1 MTKPFEIPKML
12 VWKAFQRVKAN
23 GGSAGVDQESIEEFE
38 QKVGGNLYKLWNR
51 MASGSYFPPPVK
63 AVPIPKKSGGTRLLG
78 VPTVADRV
86 AQTVV
91 KMVLEPMLEPVFDRD
106 SFGYR
111 PGRSAL
117 DAVGLVRR
125 RNWEYDWVVEFDIKG
140 LFDNIDH
147 ELLLRA
153 VRKHCGTAWVLLY
166 IERWLKAP
174 MQTRDGTLVARDRGT
189 PQGGVVSPLLANLFL
204 HYALD
209 VWMRREMRSVRFCR
223 YADDGVIHCR
233 SEVQARLVLRKLG
246 NRLRE
251 CGLELHPEKT
261 KIVYC
266 RDVNRTCDYPS
277 IQFTFLGYTFRPRK
291 AVDKYGRVYVNFSRL
306 SRRICG
312 WIAAGALFAE
322 RSSRSWYRVTPDLP
336 GEEVVACCTGSC
348 GRGIGDA
355 PLYRPAP
362 WRRAGRTPR
371 ETRARWAM
379 AGKAG
384 CIVHAGRFLRQHT
397 RCTFSLSFGVSTRC
411 LDSSTARSTFER
423 HAARSRLTS
432 TFARVPVRVPDAA
445 TAATSAQATIRLASA
460 GSLSSRSGAWP
471 CSSSTRCAGST
482 AVGAA

>member
-23 GGSAGVDQESIEEFE
+23 GGSAGVDQESIEKFE
-38 QKVGGNLYKLWNR
+38 QKVGDNLYKLWNR

-63 AVPIPKKSGGTRLLG
+63 AVPIPKNSGGTRLLG

-91 KMVLEPMLEPVFDRD
+91 KMVLEPVLEPVFDRD

-125 RNWEYDWVVEFDIKG
+125 RSWKYDWVVEFDIKG

-153 VRKHCGTAWVLLY
+153 IRKHCGTAWVLLY
-166 IERWLKAP
+166 IERWLKVP

-209 VWMRREMRSVRFCR
+209 AWMRREMRSVRFCR

-233 SEVQARLVLRKLG
+233 SEVQARLVLRRLG
-246 NRLRE
+246 KRLRE

-261 KIVYC
+261 KIIYC
-266 RDVNRTCDYPS
+266 RDVNRTGNYPS
-277 IQFTFLGYTFRPRK
+277 IQFTFLGFTFRPRK
-291 AVDKYGRVYVNFSRL
+291 ALDKYGRIYVNFSPGVSREALTVMRQTVRKWHVQLMNDKELRDLSNMFNPVLRGWANYYGRFYASAMRPLWRHVNDYLVRWMQRKYKRL
-306 SRRICG
+306 ARGVIRASR
-312 WIAAGALFAE
+312 ALGLLAE
-322 RSSRSWYRVTPDLP
+322 SAPRSFVHWEMGMVP
-336 GEEVVACCTGSC
+336 
-348 GRGIGDA
+348 
-355 PLYRPAP
+355 
-362 WRRAGRTPR
+362 
-371 ETRARWAM
+371 RAR
-379 AGKAG
+379 
-384 CIVHAGRFLRQHT
+384 
-397 RCTFSLSFGVSTRC
+397 
-411 LDSSTARSTFER
+411 
-423 HAARSRLTS
+423 
-432 TFARVPVRVPDAA
+432 
-445 TAATSAQATIRLASA
+445 
-460 GSLSSRSGAWP
+460 
-471 CSSSTRCAGST
+471 
-482 AVGAA
+482 